1 MKNPRFRSR
10 LSVTAGML
18 AATLLLAACGDD
30 DPMPAPGEDVSVD
43 TPPPTPPGSVE
54 VPPPAATSDMQAV
67 LDALAALGPQPIET
81 LTPDVARQQ
90 PSFADAYKTVLQQRG
105 IPATTDAV
113 TTEDRPYGSDPLQ
126 FVRIYR
132 PAAAE
137 GPLPVVVYYH
147 GGGWVIANVDTYD
160 ATPRYLAEALNAI
173 VISVEYRKAPEF
185 KFPAQHR
192 DASLA
197 YAWTLNNAAS
207 LGGDLD
213 RLALVGE
220 SAGGNLAVATAIL
233 ARDENLPE
241 PDHVVAIYPIAN
253 TSMDLPS
260 RTDSANAKP
269 LNTAALDWFANYYQ
283 NYPENAEDPRINLV
297 AADLEDLP
305 TTTIVNAQID
315 PLRSDGETLA
325 AAMQA
330 AGVDVEQRTFAGV
343 THEFFGMG
351 KVVPTALEAEQYV
364 VARIQA
370 SFDEVE

>member
-1 MKNPRFRSR
+1 MNYPRSR
-10 LSVTAGML
+10 PRLSLAAGFV
-18 AATLLLAACGDD
+18 AATLMLAACGDD
-30 DPMPAPGEDVSVD
+30 DPAPAPGEAVSVE
-43 TPPPTPPGSVE
+43 TPPPSPPDTAE
-54 VPPPAATSDMQAV
+54 VPPPAATPDMQAV

-81 LTPDVARQQ
+81 LTPEQARMQ
-90 PSFADAYKTVLQQRG
+90 PSFADAYRAVLAQRG

-113 TTEDRPYGSDPLQ
+113 TTEDRPYGEDPLQ

-132 PAAAE
+132 PANVE
-137 GPLPVVVYYH
+137 GPLPVIVYYH

-160 ATPRYLAEALNAI
+160 ATPRYLSEALGAI
-173 VISVEYRKAPEF
+173 VISVEYRKAPEI
-185 KFPAQHR
+185 KFPAQHL

-197 YAWTLNNAAS
+197 YAWTLNNAPG

-233 ARDENLPE
+233 ARDNDLPE
-241 PDHVVAIYPIAN
+241 PDHVLAIYPIAN

-269 LNTAALDWFANYYQ
+269 LNTAALNWFAYYYQ
-283 NYPENAEDPRINLV
+283 NYPENAEDPRLNLV
-297 AADLEDLP
+297 EADLEDLP
-305 TTTIVNAQID
+305 TTTIINAQID

-325 AAMQA
+325 SAMQA

-343 THEFFGMG
+343 THEFFGLG
-351 KVVPTALEAEQYV
+351 KVVPTALEAEQYA
-364 VARIQA
+364 VARLQA
-370 SFDEVE
+370 TFGE

>member
-269 LNTAALDWFANYYQ
+269 LNTAALSWFAYYYQ
-283 NYPENAEDPRINLV
+283 NYAENAEDPRINLV
-297 AADLEDLP
+297 EADLEDLP
-305 TTTIVNAQID
+305 TTTIINAQID

-343 THEFFGMG
+343 THEFFGLG
-351 KVVPTALEAEQYV
+351 KVVPTALEAEQYA

-370 SFDEVE
+370 SFDE

>member
-1 MKNPRFRSR
+1 MGKPRFRSR
-10 LSVTAGML
+10 LSMTAGIL
-18 AATLLLAACGDD
+18 AASLLLTACGDD

-43 TPPPTPPGSVE
+43 TPPPSPPDSAE
-54 VPPPAATSDMQAV
+54 VPLPAATPDMQAV

-81 LTPDVARQQ
+81 LTPEAARQQ
-90 PSFADAYKTVLQQRG
+90 PSFADAYKAVLQQGG
-105 IPATTDAV
+105 IPAITDAV
-113 TTEDRPYGSDPLQ
+113 TTEDRSYGSDPLQ

-132 PAAAE
+132 PAAAAE

-160 ATPRYLAEALNAI
+160 APPRYLAEALNAL

-197 YAWTLNNAAS
+197 YAWALNNGAS
-207 LGGDLD
+207 LGGDTS

-233 ARDENLPE
+233 ARDEDLPE
-241 PDHVVAIYPIAN
+241 PDHIVAIYPIAN
-253 TSMDLPS
+253 SSADLPS

-269 LNTAALDWFANYYQ
+269 LSTAALKWFAYYYQ

-297 AADLEDLP
+297 EADLENLP
-305 TTTIVNAQID
+305 TTTIINAQID

-325 AAMQA
+325 AAMRE

-343 THEFFGMG
+343 THEFFGLG
-351 KVVPTALEAEQYV
+351 KVVPTALEAERYA

-370 SFDEVE
+370 SFDE

>member
-1 MKNPRFRSR
+1 MRHRQLVSRS
-10 LSVTAGML
+10 L
-18 AATLLLAACGDD
+18 AASILTATLLLGACGGDD
-30 DPMPAPGEDVSVD
+30 TVPPGASITID
-43 TPPPTPPGSVE
+43 TPPPTPPE
-54 VPPPAATSDMQAV
+54 TAEIPPPPATADMQAV
-67 LDALAALGPQPIET
+67 LDALAALGPEPIET
-81 LTPDVARQQ
+81 LTPAQARQQ
-90 PSFADAYKTVLQQRG
+90 PSFADAYRLVLQQRG
-105 IPATTDAV
+105 IPETTDAV
-113 TTEDRPYGSDPLQ
+113 TTEDRSYGEDPLQ

-132 PAAAE
+132 PANAE
-137 GPLPVVVYYH
+137 GTLPIVVYYH
-147 GGGWVIANVDTYD
+147 GGGWVIGSVDTYD

-173 VISVEYRKAPEF
+173 VVSVEYRKAPEV
-185 KFPAQHR
+185 KFPGQHR

-197 YAWTLNNAAS
+197 YVWTLNNAEN
-207 LGGDLD
+207 LGGDAD
-213 RLALVGE
+213 RIALVGE
-220 SAGGNLAVATAIL
+220 SAGGNLAVATAML
-233 ARDENLPE
+233 VRDENIPE
-241 PDHVVAIYPIAN
+241 PVHIAAIYPIAN
-253 TSMDLPS
+253 TDPNLPS